1 MRTRIHRASPIVA
14 ASVAVAM
21 VVAAC
26 SGGGAAPATL
36 EATCD
41 DFAATPNVVATAEVA
56 VGAELTIVLCANQTT
71 GFAWE
76 EPVVS
81 DPAVVAVTGS
91 TYVEPTAEEPVAGA
105 PGSQE
110 IVVEGLAAGT
120 STVTVAYSRPWEG
133 GEKGVWTYEVTVTV
147 R

>member
-1 MRTRIHRASPIVA
+1 MRTRINRASPIAVATIAVA
-14 ASVAVAM
+14 AL
-21 VVAAC
+21 VAAC
-26 SGGGAAPATL
+26 SGGGTAPATL

-41 DFAATPNVVATAEVA
+41 DFAATPNVAATAELA
-56 VGAELTIVLCANQTT
+56 VGGELTIVLCSNQTT
-71 GFAWE
+71 GFLWE
-76 EPVVS
+76 EPIVG

-91 TYVEPTAEEPVAGA
+91 TYVEPTSDEPVVGA
-105 PGSQE
+105 AGSQE
-110 IVVEGLAAGT
+110 IVLEALAAGT